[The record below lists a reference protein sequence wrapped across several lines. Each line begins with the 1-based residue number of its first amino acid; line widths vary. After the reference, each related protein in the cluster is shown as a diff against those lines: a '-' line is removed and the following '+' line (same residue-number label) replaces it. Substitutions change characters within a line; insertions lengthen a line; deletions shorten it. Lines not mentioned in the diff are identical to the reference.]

1 MQLTAEQ
8 PQQYIYAKG
17 EMADRTRGFNWSA
30 TPLGPVNTWPSPLLT
45 TVNLVLDSS
54 FPMFIWWGEEKVQF
68 YNDAYMAI
76 LGTAENSKHPCALGK
91 QGEDCWQ
98 EAWPVIGPLIEG
110 VLQTGDAVYL
120 ENQLIPI
127 YRNGKLDN
135 VYWTFSYNPI
145 RGQQGKPEGILVVC
159 TETTKTTQ
167 ALQENEQQLKRVMD
181 HMAEG
186 VGIVDTSGRIIYS
199 NLMAHQILSTPA
211 ERFSER
217 SSNSPEW
224 HNIHLDGRPMADHE
238 HPTMV
243 AILTGK
249 PVFNYEFAVQR
260 IDSEPVYLS
269 MNAAPVT
276 DTEGNITGAVG
287 MFSDITGR
295 KLMEQRLREERDRSE
310 QQKRL
315 YETIT
320 AATPDLVYVFD
331 TQYRFTYVNKALLEM
346 WGKTWETAVG
356 KGLREN
362 GYEEW
367 HAQMH
372 EREIDH
378 IVATHESVR
387 GEVSFPHATL
397 GRRIYDYIFNPV
409 FDDTGKVVAIA
420 GTTRDITDIRR
431 AEAAMAESEER
442 FRTMAESSG
451 ILIAVADESSNAT
464 YFSKAWVDLTGRPRQ
479 EMLQYNWLSLLHPED
494 RGRYENTYL
503 SAFKQRLPFSCEFRV
518 LTKDGDYRWLLAN
531 SPPRFRPDGTFAGYI
546 TACLDITEQKLNEQ
560 RKNDFISMVSHELK
574 TPLTSLNGYLQII
587 GAKSNKAGDVALHSI
602 ADKANRQIVKMTKL
616 INGFL
621 NVSRLESGQIYIERT
636 RFDMAALIK
645 ETEEEFQTQ
654 VSTHQLV
661 FAPVL
666 ETMVDADRDKIGQVI
681 TNLISNAIKY
691 SPAGT
696 AIHIAC
702 VAHNNKVKVS
712 VRDEG
717 IGISAENLPRLFER
731 FYRVNNQ
738 GYQSVAGFGIGLYL
752 CFEILQRHGGQ
763 IWAESQPGQGSTFY
777 FELPLAKS

>member
-1 MQLTAEQ
+1 MQSTPEQ
-8 PQQYIYAKG
+8 TQQYIFAKG
-17 EMADRTRGFNWSA
+17 EMADRIRGFNWSA
-30 TPLGPVNTWPSPLLT
+30 TTLGPIHSWPLPLIT
-45 TVNLVLDSS
+45 TVNLMLDSS
-54 FPMFIWWGEEKVQF
+54 FPMFIWWGQKKTQF
-68 YNDAYMAI
+68 YNDAYRKI
-76 LGTAENSKHPCALGK
+76 LGDEANSKHPKALGEN
-91 QGEDCWQ
+91 GPACWA
-98 EAWPVIGPLIEG
+98 EAWDFIGPLVEG
-110 VLQTGDAVYL
+110 VLQTGDAVFL
-120 ENQLIPI
+120 ENQLVPI

-145 RGQQGKPEGILVVC
+145 RGQQGNPEGILVVC
-159 TETTKTTQ
+159 TETTKTTH

-186 VGIVDTSGRIIYS
+186 VGIVDVTGHIIYS
-199 NLMAHQILSTPA
+199 NPMAHQILETSSEQFP
-211 ERFSER
+211 ERK
-217 SSNSPEW
+217 SNSPEW
-224 HNIHLDGRPMADHE
+224 FNVHLDGSPMADSE

-243 AILTGK
+243 AIATGK
-249 PVFNYEFAVQR
+249 PVFNYEFGVQVPGADR
-260 IDSEPVYLS
+260 IYLT
-269 MNAAPVT
+269 MNAAPIT
-276 DTEGNITGAVG
+276 DAEGNITGAVG
-287 MFSDITGR
+287 MFSDITAR
-295 KLMEQRLREERDRSE
+295 KHMEQSLREERDRFE

-320 AATPDLVYVFD
+320 AATPDLIYVFD
-331 TQYRFTYVNKALLEM
+331 TQYKFTYVNKALLEM
-346 WGKTWETAVG
+346 WGKTWDTAVG

-397 GRRIYDYIFNPV
+397 GRRIYDYILNPV
-409 FDDTGKVVAIA
+409 FDEAGKVIAIA

-464 YFSKAWVDLTGRPRQ
+464 YFSKAWVELTGRATEQ
-479 EMLQYNWLSLLHPED
+479 MLQYGWLDLLHPED
-494 RGRYENTYL
+494 RSRYENTYL
-503 SAFKQRLPFSCEFRV
+503 LAFKQRVPFTCEFRV
-518 LTKDGDYRWLLAN
+518 LTKEGDYRWLLAN
-531 SPPRFRPDGTFAGYI
+531 SPPRFRPDGIFAGYI

-587 GAKSNKAGDVALHSI
+587 GAKSRKTEDAALHSL

-636 RFDMAALIK
+636 LFDMAQLIK
-645 ETEEEFQTQ
+645 ETEEEFLTQ
-654 VSTHQLV
+654 INTHQLV

-666 ETMVDADRDKIGQVI
+666 ETMVNADRDKIGQVI
-681 TNLISNAIKY
+681 NNLISNAIKY
-691 SPAGT
+691 SPPGT
-696 AIHIAC
+696 TIHIAC
-702 VAHNNKVKVS
+702 LAQKGQVKVS

-738 GYQSVAGFGIGLYL
+738 SYQSVAGFGIGLYL
-752 CFEILQRHGGQ
+752 CYEILQRHGGK
-763 IWAESQPGQGSTFY
+763 IWAESEPGHGSNFY
-777 FELPLAKS
+777 FELPLA

>member
-1 MQLTAEQ
+1 MQSTPEQ
-8 PQQYIYAKG
+8 TQQYIFAKG
-17 EMADRTRGFNWSA
+17 EMADRIRAYNWKS
-30 TPLGPVNTWPSPLLT
+30 TPIGPVADWPLPLLT
-45 TVNLVLDSS
+45 TVNLLLDSS
-54 FPMFIWWGEEKVQF
+54 FPMFIWWGEDKTQF
-68 YNDAYMAI
+68 YNDAYRKI
-76 LGTAENSKHPCALGK
+76 LGDAEKSKHPKALAQSGPA
-91 QGEDCWQ
+91 CWA
-98 EAWPVIGPLIEG
+98 EAWDFIGPLIED

-120 ENQLIPI
+120 ENQLVPI

-145 RGQQGKPEGILVVC
+145 RGQDGKPEGILVVC

-186 VGIVDTSGRIIYS
+186 VGITDRTGHIIYS
-199 NLMAHQILSTPA
+199 NPMAHYILKTDSEQFP
-211 ERFSER
+211 ERK
-217 SSNSPEW
+217 SNSPEW
-224 HNIHLDGRPMADHE
+224 FNVHLDGSPMADSE

-243 AILTGK
+243 AIATGK
-249 PVFNYEFAVQR
+249 PVFNYEFAVQAPGADR
-260 IDSEPVYLS
+260 IYLT
-269 MNAAPVT
+269 MNAAPIT
-276 DTEGNITGAVG
+276 DAEGYITGAVG
-287 MFSDITGR
+287 MFSDITAR
-295 KLMEQRLREERDRSE
+295 KHMEQSLREERDRSE

-315 YETIT
+315 YETMT

-331 TQYRFTYVNKALLEM
+331 TEYKFTYVNRALLEM
-346 WGKTWETAVG
+346 WGKTWDTAVG
-356 KGLREN
+356 RGLREN

-397 GRRIYDYIFNPV
+397 GRRIYDYILNPV
-409 FDDTGKVVAIA
+409 FDEVGKVIAIA

-464 YFSKAWVDLTGRPRQ
+464 YFSKAWVELTGRATEQ
-479 EMLQYNWLSLLHPED
+479 MLQYGWLDLLHPED
-494 RGRYENTYL
+494 RTRYENTYL
-503 SAFKQRLPFSCEFRV
+503 SAFKQRIPFTCEFRV
-518 LTKDGDYRWLLAN
+518 LTKEGDYRWLLAN
-531 SPPRFRPDGTFAGYI
+531 SPPRFRPDGSFAGYI

-587 GAKSNKAGDVALHSI
+587 GAKSRKTEDAALHSI

-621 NVSRLESGQIYIERT
+621 NVSRLESGQIHIDRT
-636 RFDMAALIK
+636 VFDMAALIK
-645 ETEEEFQTQ
+645 ETEDEFTAQTN
-654 VSTHQLV
+654 THQLV

-666 ETMVDADRDKIGQVI
+666 ETVVDADRDKIGQVI
-681 TNLISNAIKY
+681 NNLISNAIKY
-691 SPAGT
+691 SPPGT
-696 AIHIAC
+696 TIHIAC
-702 VAHNNKVKVS
+702 LAQNGRVKVS

-752 CFEILQRHGGQ
+752 CYEILQRHGGK
-763 IWAESQPGQGSTFY
+763 IWAESEPGHGSTFN
-777 FELPLAKS
+777 FELPLAEN

>member
-1 MQLTAEQ
+1 MQSVTEK

-17 EMADRTRGFNWSA
+17 EMADRTRKFDWSV
-30 TPLGPVNTWPSPLLT
+30 TPLGPIDTWPLPLLT

-54 FPMFIWWGEEKVQF
+54 FPMFIWWGEQKIQF

-76 LGTAENSKHPCALGK
+76 LGTAANSKHPGALGK
-91 QGEDCWQ
+91 KGEDCWL
-98 EAWPVIGPLIEG
+98 EAWPVISPLIAG

-127 YRNGKLDN
+127 YRNGRLDN
-135 VYWTFSYNPI
+135 VYWTFSYTPI
-145 RGQQGKPEGILVVC
+145 RGQYGKPEGILVVC

-186 VGIVDTSGRIIYS
+186 VGITDHTGHIVYA
-199 NLMAHQILSTPA
+199 NPMAHRILKTDS
-211 ERFSER
+211 ERFTER
-217 SSNSPEW
+217 RSNSPEW
-224 HNIHLDGRPMADHE
+224 FNIHLDGTAMADKD

-243 AILTGK
+243 AMATGK
-249 PVFNYEFAVQR
+249 PVFSYEFAIHSPGADR
-260 IDSEPVYLS
+260 VYLT
-269 MNAAPVT
+269 MNAAPIT
-276 DTEGNITGAVG
+276 DTEGHITGAVG
-287 MFSDITGR
+287 MFSDITER
-295 KLMEQRLREERDRSE
+295 KLMEQRLRDERDRSE
-310 QQKRL
+310 KQKRL

-331 TQYRFTYVNKALLEM
+331 TEYRFTYANKALLEM
-346 WGKTWETAVG
+346 WGKTWDAAIS

-372 EREIDH
+372 EREIDR

-397 GRRIYDYIFNPV
+397 GRRVYDYILNPV
-409 FDDTGKVVAIA
+409 FNDAGEVTAVA

-431 AEAAMAESEER
+431 AEAAIAESEER

-464 YFSKAWVDLTGRPRQ
+464 YFSKAWVDLTGRPRE
-479 EMLQYNWLSLLHPED
+479 EMLKYDWLDLLHPED
-494 RGRYENTYL
+494 RSRYENSYL
-503 SAFKQRLPFSCEFRV
+503 SAFKQHAPFACEFRV
-518 LTKDGDYRWLLAN
+518 LTKEGDYRWLLAN

-587 GAKSNKAGDVALHSI
+587 EAKSRKAEDAVLHNI

-636 RFDMAALIK
+636 LFDMAQLIK
-645 ETEEEFQTQ
+645 DTEDEFFTQ
-654 VSTHQLV
+654 VNTHQLI
-661 FAPVL
+661 FAPVVK
-666 ETMVDADRDKIGQVI
+666 TMVNADRDKIGQVVS
-681 TNLISNAIKY
+681 NLISNAIKY
-691 SPAGT
+691 SPLGT
-696 AIHIAC
+696 AIHISCMAQ
-702 VAHNNKVKVS
+702 NGKVS
-712 VRDEG
+712 VSVQDEG

-752 CFEILQRHGGQ
+752 CYEILQRHGGK
-763 IWAESQPGQGSTFY
+763 IWAESEPGQGSTFC
-777 FELPLAKS
+777 FELPLA